1 MIRTSLAEKDRFLAR
16 RKAELGIV
24 GQDYVTANSG
34 MRRTPAKRELLQAIK
49 EEAQAR
55 GIAPRFRAML

>member
-1 MIRTSLAEKDRFLAR
+1 MIRTSLAKKDRFLAR

-24 GQDYVTANSG
+24 GQNYVAVNSG
-34 MRRTPAKRELLQAIK
+34 TRRTPAKRELLQAIK

-55 GIAPRFRAML
+55 GTAPRFRAIL